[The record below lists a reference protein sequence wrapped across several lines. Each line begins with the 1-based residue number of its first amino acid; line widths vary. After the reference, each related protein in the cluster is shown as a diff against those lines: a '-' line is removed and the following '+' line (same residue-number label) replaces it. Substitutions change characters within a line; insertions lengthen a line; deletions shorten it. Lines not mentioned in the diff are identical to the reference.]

1 MTDQFREWDAAYL
14 LGALS
19 PGDRRAFEQHL
30 ASCPECAASVASM
43 AGVPGVL
50 AVLPSDRAL
59 ATIAPQA
66 LAPHGPDLMPGLVHA
81 AEQRQR
87 RTKRRAV
94 VVATAAVA
102 TAAVACI
109 GLLVPRDTPAEPAG
123 QVVSLAQIVTSKLH
137 AQVRIVDEPWGTT
150 IQTTCMYDRSPSSS
164 TRARGYALF
173 VTDSSGKVT
182 QIASWSASPGSIA
195 TPTATTKLSRAE
207 IRTLDIRSTESGRV
221 LLKASL

>member
-30 ASCPECAASVASM
+30 ASCPECAASVSSM

-94 VVATAAVA
+94 VVAAAAVA

-109 GLLVPRDTPAEPAG
+109 GFFVPRIRQPN
-123 QVVSLAQIVTSKLH
+123 Q
-137 AQVRIVDEPWGTT
+137 
-150 IQTTCMYDRSPSSS
+150 
-164 TRARGYALF
+164 RAR
-173 VTDSSGKVT
+173 SCR
-182 QIASWSASPGSIA
+182 W
-195 TPTATTKLSRAE
+195 R
-207 IRTLDIRSTESGRV
+207 RS
-221 LLKASL
+221 

>member
-30 ASCPECAASVASM
+30 ATCPECAASVASM

-50 AVLPSDRAL
+50 AILPADRAL

-66 LAPHGPDLMPGLVHA
+66 PNLMPGLARA

-87 RTKRRAV
+87 RTRRRAV
-94 VVATAAVA
+94 VVAAAAVV

-109 GLLVPRDTPAEPAG
+109 GVFVPRDTPAEPAG

-150 IQTTCMYDRSPSSS
+150 IETTCMYDRSPSSS
-164 TRARGYALF
+164 GRARGYALF
-173 VTDSSGKVT
+173 VTDSHGKVS
-182 QIASWSASPGSIA
+182 QLASWSAAPGSIA

-207 IRTLDIRSTESGRV
+207 IRTLDIRSTESGRI

>member
-19 PGDRRAFEQHL
+19 PGERRAFEQHL
-30 ASCPECAASVASM
+30 ATCPECAASVASM

-50 AVLPSDRAL
+50 AVLPADRAL
-59 ATIAPQA
+59 ATIAPPA
-66 LAPHGPDLMPGLVHA
+66 ITPPAPNLMPGLARA
-81 AEQRQR
+81 AQR
-87 RTKRRAV
+87 RTRRRAV
-94 VVATAAVA
+94 VVAAAAVA
-102 TAAVACI
+102 TAAVACV
-109 GLLVPRDTPAEPAG
+109 GFFVPRDTPAEPTG

-137 AQVRIVDEPWGTT
+137 AKVRIVDEPWGTT

-173 VTDSSGKVT
+173 VTDSYGTVT
-182 QIASWSASPGSIA
+182 QIASWSAAPGSIA